1 MTTVDLTLPRPSWIR
16 ALATRALHA
25 LGVRGSRGGR
35 TLGRDELE
43 QHILIQ
49 HEARRAVEARG
60 DAHHGLYQFQ
70 R

>member
-1 MTTVDLTLPRPSWIR
+1 MTTLDLTLPRSSRIR
-16 ALATRALHA
+16 ALAARVARALGAH
-25 LGVRGSRGGR
+25 GRRGTRPI
-35 TLGRDELE
+35 GRDELE

-49 HEARRAVEARG
+49 REAHLAIQARG